1 MIGLVTCFWVK
12 NYGSA
17 LQSYATQNI
26 LDKLNMENETINYSV
41 ANEPLLRR
49 LNIILHKLRY
59 PSVRKAK
66 IDKYINKK
74 ELHKSEEY
82 EKGVKDR
89 IQAFDSFIKAHIRF
103 SEQISRDR
111 LPWTEDT
118 ED

>member
-26 LDKLNMENETINYSV
+26 LDQLNVENETINYSV
-41 ANEPLLRR
+41 SNEPFLRR

-66 IDKYINKK
+66 YDKYIKMKCINLKNMK
-74 ELHKSEEY
+74 MVL
-82 EKGVKDR
+82 R
-89 IQAFDSFIKAHIRF
+89 IECRRLIR
-103 SEQISRDR
+103 
-111 LPWTEDT
+111 L
-118 ED
+118 

>member
-26 LDKLNMENETINYSV
+26 LDQLNVENETINYSV
-41 ANEPLLRR
+41 SNEPFLRR

-66 IDKYINKK
+66 YDKYINKN
-74 ELHKSEEY
+74 EMHKSEEY
-82 EKGVKDR
+82 ENGIKDR
-89 IQAFDSFIKAHIRF
+89 MQAFDSFIKSQIRF
-103 SEQISRDR
+103 SNPIS
-111 LPWTEDT
+111 
-118 ED
+118 